1 MIMQISPKGKQ
12 LKELDICFQIII
24 LFLWGIYFNKYL
36 SKVATKTVD
45 AKIKIDFTKN
55 SDKGISLVIAD
66 VNLMAKE
73 IQKHKCCHN
82 K

>member
-1 MIMQISPKGKQ
+1 M
-12 LKELDICFQIII
+12 
-24 LFLWGIYFNKYL
+24 
-36 SKVATKTVD
+36 
-45 AKIKIDFTKN
+45 KIDFTKN

-66 VNLMAKE
+66 INLMAKE

>member
-1 MIMQISPKGKQ
+1 M
-12 LKELDICFQIII
+12 FI
-24 LFLWGIYFNKYL
+24 LFLWSIDFNKYL

-45 AKIKIDFTKN
+45 EKMKIDFTRN

-66 VNLMAKE
+66 INLMAKE